1 MATFFVVTNC
11 LGISVIERCGGEEQK
26 KRIIPDCVLFKKFI
40 AFGLTEPTNGSDATG
55 LLSTAKKV
63 EGGFLLNGKKRW
75 IGNATFADYIVIWA
89 KNVDDGNKI
98 QGFVVEKGSKGLTTT
113 KIEDKYSLR
122 IV

>member
-26 KRIIPDCVLFKKFI
+26 QRIIPDCVLFKKFI